1 MKAQMIATAETP
13 VTVTALEGLLSCV
26 LARMSGEFVTSG
38 KLPGAAFP
46 LANVGLLSCVCLEV
60 QLHAVLASEVLIA
73 PGEGACERF
82 LIILKQTV
90 E

>member
-1 MKAQMIATAETP
+1 MERLFFLYTGCQVPFSMKAQMIATAETP

-46 LANVGLLSCVCLEV
+46 LANVGLLSRVCASVCLQV
-60 QLHAVLASEVLIA
+60 
-73 PGEGACERF
+73 R
-82 LIILKQTV
+82 
-90 E
+90 